1 MHLIFVPARR
11 TVPSDAVPPV
21 TREGPMRPK
30 LSLPSLAFF
39 GIVTGTLTL
48 GLVFQAVWGE
58 RVWINE
64 PLHSAVEALG
74 GLAAVVLA
82 FVLFARRGEWP
93 DGRMQRVAVG
103 FLGMGLLEVFHALSP
118 QGDGFVLLRS
128 AASLLGGLGF
138 SLVWFPTIEAYDRIC
153 RTAQRAIVAGA
164 TAIGLWALIF
174 PDQLPQMV
182 VHGEFTPA
190 AVTLNSLAAVL
201 FLGGSAGFLVEY
213 RRTGRREAFL
223 FACLALLFGLAE
235 IMFHFSSPWDS
246 SWWFWHL
253 LSLMTYALVL
263 GYVSRG
269 YTLMVADLKGALA
282 LTKRSERRLA
292 AQYAVTRV
300 LAESPTLKDAGE
312 GILQA
317 IGERLDWELGMLWI
331 VDEPAGV
338 LRCVNVWQTPR
349 LEAGEFLK
357 DSSTRTIASRVGLL
371 GRVWDSGAPAWIP
384 DVLKDRTFLR
394 ASVAAS
400 AGLHGAFA
408 FPIRIGETVYGV
420 IEFYSREIREPDEE
434 LLAMVADVGIRIGQF
449 IERKRAEEELRQTE
463 AKLLEE
469 ARLAEVAR
477 LVGDIGH
484 DLKNLLTPVTLGAQI
499 VEGDLD
505 ECRSSLPNLDP
516 EKAKN
521 TLIQSK
527 EVLGMIRDS
536 ARRIQDRVKEIA
548 DSVKGLTSPPQFHP
562 CRVANVVAGVFNTLR
577 VLADQQGIT
586 LHTLDLETLPPIQAD
601 ENRLFNAFYNLV
613 NNAIPEVPS
622 GGSVTVRG
630 RLDPGSKTVVLS
642 VVDTGK
648 GMPPEIR
655 DSLFTYRT
663 ISSGKSGGTGLG
675 TKIVKDVVAAH
686 GGRIT
691 VESQVGTGTAFH
703 ITLPVEGPASPASA
717 TPVSSS

>member
-1 MHLIFVPARR
+1 
-11 TVPSDAVPPV
+11 
-21 TREGPMRPK
+21 
-30 LSLPSLAFF
+30 
-39 GIVTGTLTL
+39 
-48 GLVFQAVWGE
+48 
-58 RVWINE
+58 
-64 PLHSAVEALG
+64 
-74 GLAAVVLA
+74 
-82 FVLFARRGEWP
+82 
-93 DGRMQRVAVG
+93 
-103 FLGMGLLEVFHALSP
+103 
-118 QGDGFVLLRS
+118 
-128 AASLLGGLGF
+128 
-138 SLVWFPTIEAYDRIC
+138 
-153 RTAQRAIVAGA
+153 
-164 TAIGLWALIF
+164 
-174 PDQLPQMV
+174 
-182 VHGEFTPA
+182 
-190 AVTLNSLAAVL
+190 
-201 FLGGSAGFLVEY
+201 
-213 RRTGRREAFL
+213 
-223 FACLALLFGLAE
+223 
-235 IMFHFSSPWDS
+235 MFHFSAPWDS

-253 LSLMTYALVL
+253 LSLMTYVLVL

-269 YTLMVADLKGALA
+269 YTLMVADLKRALA
-282 LTKRSERRLA
+282 KTRRSERRLA
-292 AQYAVTRV
+292 AQYAMTRV

-317 IGERLDWELGMLWI
+317 IGESLDWELGMLWI
-331 VDEPAGV
+331 VDEPDGV

-357 DSSTRTIASRVGLL
+357 DSSKRTIARRVGLP
-371 GRVWDSGAPAWIP
+371 GRTWASGSPAWIP
-384 DVLKDRTFLR
+384 DVLKDPNFPR
-394 ASVAAS
+394 APVAAQ

-408 FPIRIGETVYGV
+408 FPIRIGDTVYGV

-505 ECRSSLPNLDP
+505 ECQSHLPNLDP
-516 EKAKN
+516 EKAKS

-536 ARRIQDRVKEIA
+536 TRRIQDRVKEIA

-562 CRVANVVAGVFNTLR
+562 CRVADVVAGVFNTLR
-577 VLADQQGIT
+577 VVADQQGIT
-586 LHTLDLETLPPIQAD
+586 LHTLDLKTLPPIQAD
-601 ENRLFNAFYNLV
+601 DNRLFNAFYNLV

-630 RLDPGSKTVVLS
+630 RLDPDSKTVVLS

-691 VESQVGTGTAFH
+691 VESQVGKGTAFH
-703 ITLPVEGPASPASA
+703 ITLPVDGPASPASA